1 MLNARKQA
9 QELLQRAQ
17 EHAKCAAKARDPQQR
32 AVFQELAAHYRRI
45 FEQAVA
51 GSKINAPGCGR
62 LTAVPGRNSRGS

>member
-17 EHAKCAAKARDPQQR
+17 EHEKLAAKARDPQLR

-45 FEQAVA
+45 FEQAVV
-51 GSKINAPGCGR
+51 GPKMNAPR
-62 LTAVPGRNSRGS
+62 L